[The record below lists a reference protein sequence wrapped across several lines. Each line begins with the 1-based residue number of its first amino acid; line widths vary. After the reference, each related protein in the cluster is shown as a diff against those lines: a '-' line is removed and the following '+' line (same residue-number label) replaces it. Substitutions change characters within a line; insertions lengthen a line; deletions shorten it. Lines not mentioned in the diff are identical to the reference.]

1 MLRWSVHPLRI
12 CRPASSFIICTKT
25 NSGVRANGWKKIIGR
40 KCLWHPASVRQ
51 DIVLMNNGCAVH
63 LLSPSRAVW
72 PDCSAGWR
80 RSSPSGVDSETPGRS
95 TSSRLTPSNIY
106 HSHLWLHL
114 WVTARLNNISG
125 LYPHCHTLKQPLVV
139 SFHHSRLELHIY
151 QNKLA
156 PCTPSVAPVA
166 LVSTTLHWAN
176 TDLWCNHHHL
186 WTESSQWLI
195 FQARGCPSRI
205 SFPLNYISGPFH
217 QAKLSLAS
225 LHQATFFTHQ
235 HQQLLLWSWL
245 AS

>member
-1 MLRWSVHPLRI
+1 
-12 CRPASSFIICTKT
+12 
-25 NSGVRANGWKKIIGR
+25 
-40 KCLWHPASVRQ
+40 
-51 DIVLMNNGCAVH
+51 MNNGCAVH

-125 LYPHCHTLKQPLVV
+125 LYPHYHTLKQPLVV

-151 QNKLA
+151 QNKPA

-166 LVSTTLHWAN
+166 LASTDPPLSKHRFMM
-176 TDLWCNHHHL
+176 
-186 WTESSQWLI
+186 Q
-195 FQARGCPSRI
+195 PSPFVDRVKSVI
-205 SFPLNYISGPFH
+205 NISGQRMSIPY
-217 QAKLSLAS
+217 
-225 LHQATFFTHQ
+225 
-235 HQQLLLWSWL
+235 
-245 AS
+245 